1 MFNFSCNKI
10 CTHSAILLVK
20 NNISN
25 AITSIPTEYEKK
37 NLLLILQILFSSKLL
52 CNNMF
57 VRYIS
62 IYVVSS
68 MQILVQGVAV

>member
-37 NLLLILQILFSSKLL
+37 KSITYSTN
-52 CNNMF
+52 F
-57 VRYIS
+57 VF
-62 IYVVSS
+62 
-68 MQILVQGVAV
+68 